1 MAVCSLSLSDSDTHT
16 HSTELTDENK
26 MLCLSTKWGSE
37 ACRGISSFYV
47 LTCIKAIW
55 RKLCGREL
63 TQVWIALQHRGQ
75 KNCGRKTQ
83 HWVCQTL
90 APDRSRSC
98 CSPAASLW
106 QTITF
111 RSNFGRKWS
120 CSLCYGS
127 KSTHSY
133 SPSMTHTRTHT
144 LSANFWTVKELLLNE
159 WQSEEVIFM
168 RSERRGGFPSVPA
181 HFSWSNQWA
190 VANHSWA
197 ATISCL

>member
-1 MAVCSLSLSDSDTHT
+1 MKSWQRQCALSLRHTHT

-26 MLCLSTKWGSE
+26 MLCLPTKWGSE
-37 ACRGISSFYV
+37 ACRRISSFYV
-47 LTCIKAIW
+47 LTCIKVIW

-90 APDRSRSC
+90 APNRSRSC

-111 RSNFGRKWS
+111 RSSFGRKWS
-120 CSLCYGS
+120 CSLCSGS

-159 WQSEEVIFM
+159 WQSERSNIYEERAERGDSPLSPPTSAEVTNEQLQITA
-168 RSERRGGFPSVPA
+168 G
-181 HFSWSNQWA
+181 Q
-190 VANHSWA
+190 
-197 ATISCL
+197 LQ